1 MKLKISLRMTT
12 FIFCALAIIA
22 AVLSFINTQNVDLK
36 IREQADRMENHNQCE
51 DKILEFSKASDDLTT
66 ATRHFVATGDPVYMN
81 QYWQEADESRH
92 REDAVNSLNALGIS
106 EEERTLLK
114 NAMEASDRLMET
126 ETLAMRLKAD
136 AVGIPESQMPPEVA
150 AYVYKNGEESSG
162 PEEKG
167 QLAIKSIFNNTYE
180 NQKKEITDNIT
191 SFRSQLYNR
200 KTSENTLSN
209 SETMGSLNH
218 MLVYNFF
225 LLLLLL
231 VLSFFLLFFV
241 TTPLHH
247 YYKSLKNSR
256 ENSAEPLIPAGS
268 KELQQFAESFNSMVK
283 DLKNQNAALLEK
295 SRTDGLTGL
304 YNREA
309 FDLYIKETIETHGGR
324 MALFFMDMDEFKGLN
339 DRYDYLS
346 ATGF

>member
-1 MKLKISLRMTT
+1 
-12 FIFCALAIIA
+12 
-22 AVLSFINTQNVDLK
+22 
-36 IREQADRMENHNQCE
+36 MENHNQCE

-114 NAMEASDRLMET
+114 NAMEASDSLMET
-126 ETLAMRLKAD
+126 EILAMRLKAD

-225 LLLLLL
+225 CFYYCWSC
-231 VLSFFLLFFV
+231 LSFCCFCDHS
-241 TTPLHH
+241 LHR

-283 DLKNQNAALLEK
+283 DLKNQNAALLE
-295 SRTDGLTGL
+295 RAGPTD
-304 YNREA
+304 
-309 FDLYIKETIETHGGR
+309 
-324 MALFFMDMDEFKGLN
+324 
-339 DRYDYLS
+339 
-346 ATGF
+346 